1 MPSFNVVN
9 NVDMQEMSNAVNNAR
24 KELTQRYDFRG
35 SNTEIELDAKAK
47 LIVASTEDE
56 MKVEAL
62 RDTIITHAVRR
73 KLDPACLDLGEPQP
87 AGGMKLRLDVK
98 IVDGID
104 RDIARKITRD
114 VKDSKLK
121 VQVAVQG
128 VVGEH
133 IGSVELVLFV
143 GRLRAPCGQALVTLG
158 LPLVLLIAMHEAI
171 ELVEAAG
178 LRAFLVPD
186 VPLARHQRL
195 VACRLHDLGQ
205 GDVFAVEV
213 GEVAWPVVAVDH
225 PAETPFAR

>member
-128 VVGEH
+128 E
-133 IGSVELVLFV
+133 ELRVTGKNRDDLQAV
-143 GRLRAPCGQALVTLG
+143 IRLLKGNDYG
-158 LPLVLLIAMHEAI
+158 IPLQYINM
-171 ELVEAAG
+171 
-178 LRAFLVPD
+178 RD
-186 VPLARHQRL
+186 
-195 VACRLHDLGQ
+195 
-205 GDVFAVEV
+205 
-213 GEVAWPVVAVDH
+213 
-225 PAETPFAR
+225 